1 MNELASLLPIL
12 LYALV
17 IVLLAALMGRLIDG
31 NDGPSLASL
40 VGGHQD
46 LPWPRGVQEEEPVRW
61 NMAAL
66 SRRESNLPRS
76 GLDRQAPVVPGFAP
90 RHAATRSVTTSHA
103 RSWITRRG

>member
-17 IVLLAALMGRLIDG
+17 IVLLAALMRRLIDG

-66 SRRESNLPRS
+66 SRGLSLTRT
-76 GLDRQAPVVPGFAP
+76 GLDRRRPVTYDG
-90 RHAATRSVTTSHA
+90 
-103 RSWITRRG
+103 RRRDRR